1 MPPAR
6 KPDAAGWVG
15 AGSREAFG
23 QGNIPEPIYHASK
36 CVLNDG
42 FREQEPLWRERF
54 GLTSIIFHPGWVVT
68 DMGGE
73 NAEITVDESVEGMK
87 SALEG
92 VTAADTGKFLRWNG
106 TEHPW

>member
-1 MPPAR
+1 MAPHLVPAQR
-6 KPDAAGWVG
+6 RPLVTHSISISWV
-15 AGSREAFG
+15 
-23 QGNIPEPIYHASK
+23 I
-36 CVLNDG
+36 
-42 FREQEPLWRERF
+42 
-54 GLTSIIFHPGWVVT
+54 T